1 MLVLRN
7 VAVHKTFMYPPCG
20 VVSKFLITS
29 ISLGVP
35 LLCLVFGNPCCDF
48 PFAAL
53 FFVPLFLS

>member
-7 VAVHKTFMYPPCG
+7 VVVHKTFTYPPR
-20 VVSKFLITS
+20 VIVNKFLNKS
-29 ISLGVP
+29 ISLGIA

-48 PFAAL
+48 PFTPL